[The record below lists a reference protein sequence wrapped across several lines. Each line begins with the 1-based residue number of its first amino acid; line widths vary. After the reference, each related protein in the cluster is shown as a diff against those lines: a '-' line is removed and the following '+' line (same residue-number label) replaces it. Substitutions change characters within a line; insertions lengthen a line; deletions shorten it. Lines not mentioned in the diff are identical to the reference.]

1 MVRKIFAVMLSL
13 MMLSAVFLSC
23 SKTTE
28 PIEKTPQYVE
38 DGPWWNDSI
47 AYLDLADLPEVR
59 STDFI
64 DSNED
69 FVIAGMYCNDGG
81 SPYYICRYDYD
92 GNMTGKIDPGEY
104 GSVQDVFIA
113 DGETYAVIYTSGA
126 DNSSSSNVIMKA
138 DFGAGRLV
146 EVRELNVPPVSGMF
160 SGIGSFLKCEDS
172 YVYVLSSDD
181 EQTIVIDE
189 GGEVTTYQPDF
200 GEDADSCFI
209 TNTMMYGDKLVFE
222 VSVLINDDHENY
234 ICMLDMDSLNMRKT
248 ETGRYLVNG
257 KFVTDD
263 GVYFNTIEDGNYMTG
278 SKVVK
283 YDPGTDSFT
292 DVLRFSDSYINN
304 EFGMSANYCPIYAS
318 GDKVIVSCES
328 EGIAWGNGTP
338 VLITLTKANSNPNAG
353 KRILELG
360 YLSWEPYKLCP
371 AINRHNRE
379 NSADYIRLVTKYYA
393 FANGDFETDGI
404 YQLNTDAAYLLMED
418 IRAGTGP
425 DMAVLDSGYS
435 MLNNDEY
442 LHRIDGSYR
451 IGYCRRLNGL
461 IVRTELLSDTGMP
474 GITYAEYDEL
484 VRNANNGLNPLG
496 SDRIS
501 VFNSLFRYSSGSFF
515 DDDGR
520 INLDNDDFRALAGYI
535 RNMASPSGYTLGM
548 EPISDLSWKGFTG
561 FLRYTGKNYDKYSI
575 IGYPSRDG
583 MTPVTIDS
591 IGIAV
596 TECTSAYD
604 ECCQFAYSLLD
615 PQLQSRICE
624 GGMDPVDEDGM
635 RLKGDIVVDEL
646 DLHDSNNMLIDSSGW
661 PPEAVDFYI
670 TQTSYAEA
678 VPDVDTSV
686 IRILDEEIQ
695 PYLEGQ
701 KSIDEVIRIATNR
714 IDNMM
719 DER

>member
-13 MMLSAVFLSC
+13 MMLSAGLLSC
-23 SKTTE
+23 SKTPETVVKAPE
-28 PIEKTPQYVE
+28 YVE

-47 AYLDLADLPEVR
+47 AYPDLTGLPEVR

-69 FVIAGMYCNDGG
+69 FVIAGMYCNDAG

-113 DGETYAVIYTSGA
+113 DEETYAVIYTSGTGS
-126 DNSSSSNVIMKA
+126 DTCSNVIMKA
-138 DFGAGRLV
+138 AFGAGRLV
-146 EVRELNVPPVSGMF
+146 EPHELNVPQDAGVF
-160 SGIGSFLKCEDS
+160 SGVSNFLKWEDKYI
-172 YVYVLSSDD
+172 YVFSTDD
-181 EQTIVIDE
+181 EQIIVVDE
-189 GGEVTTYQPDF
+189 GDDVTTYQPDF
-200 GEDADSCFI
+200 GGNADRFFI
-209 TNTMMYGDKLVFE
+209 TNMMMYEDDLVFE
-222 VSVLINDDHENY
+222 ASVQINDDHVNY
-234 ICMLDMDSLNMRKT
+234 ICMLDLDSLNMRKT

-257 KFVTDD
+257 KFITDD

-278 SKVVK
+278 SKIVK

-292 DVLRFSDSYINN
+292 DVLRFRDSYINN
-304 EFGMSANYCPIYAS
+304 EFGMSANYYPIYTS
-318 GDKVIVSCES
+318 DDKVVVSCES

-338 VLITLTKANSNPNAG
+338 VLITLAKANSNPNAG
-353 KRILELG
+353 KRIMELG
-360 YLSWEPYKLCP
+360 YISWEPYKLCP
-371 AINRHNRE
+371 AINRYNRE
-379 NSADYIRLVTKYYA
+379 NSSNYIRLVTKYYA

-404 YQLNTDAAYLLMED
+404 YQLNSDAAYLLMED

-442 LHRIDGSYR
+442 LRKIDGSYR
-451 IGYCRRLNGL
+451 ISYCRRLNGL
-461 IVRTELLSDTGMP
+461 IVRTELLPEADLP

-484 VRNANNGLNPLG
+484 VRDANNGLNPLG

-501 VFNSLFRYSSGSFF
+501 VFNSLFRYSAGSFF
-515 DDDGR
+515 DEDGR
-520 INLDNDDFRALAGYI
+520 VNLDNGDFRALAEYI
-535 RNMASPSGYTLGM
+535 RNMPNPSGNTLGM
-548 EPISDLSWKGFTG
+548 EPVSDLSWKGFTG
-561 FLRYTGKNYDKYSI
+561 YLRYSGKYYDKYSI

-583 MTPVTIDS
+583 MTPVTVDS

-596 TECTSAYD
+596 TACTAAYD

-615 PQLQSRICE
+615 PQIQSRICE
-624 GGMDPVDEDGM
+624 GGMDPVDEGGM

-646 DLHDSNNMLIDSSGW
+646 NLHDSNNMLIDNNGW
-661 PPEAVDFYI
+661 PAEAVDFFI
-670 TQTSYAEA
+670 AQTSDAEA
-678 VPDVDTSV
+678 VTDVDTSV

-701 KSIDEVIRIATNR
+701 KGIDEVIRVATNR